1 LPAVTAAG
9 LFELRKIQHSEVV
22 NVLVAGAVAFV
33 VGYAVVVLLLGFL
46 RRHTTWVFI
55 IYRLA
60 LGALLLSLLAAGKLA
75 P

>member
-1 LPAVTAAG
+1 
-9 LFELRKIQHSEVV
+9 LFELRKLQHSEVV

-33 VGYAVVVLLLGFL
+33 VGYAVVVFLLGFL
-46 RRHTTWVFI
+46 RSHTTWVFI